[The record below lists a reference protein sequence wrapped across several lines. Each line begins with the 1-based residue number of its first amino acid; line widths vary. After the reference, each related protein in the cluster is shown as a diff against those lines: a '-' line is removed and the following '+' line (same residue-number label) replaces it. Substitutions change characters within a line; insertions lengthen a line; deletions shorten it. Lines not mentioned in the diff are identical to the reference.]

1 MGLPDMWVK
10 TVKDKS
16 DEQWDIGGMWGDMCL
31 RRPGEKTVAYV
42 ESHDQALVGDKTMI
56 FRLADANMY
65 TDMNK
70 DCHNT
75 VIDRAIALHKMIR
88 LFTIAGGGEAYLNF
102 MGNEFGH
109 PEWIDFPR
117 EGNGWSFH
125 YCRRQWSLMD
135 NGFLKYQGLG
145 EFDRDVVLLTKEK
158 NMFSQ
163 LMGDLRLHEDKVI
176 VFYRKGLLFAF
187 NFHHSDSYE
196 GVRVPVPNKAD
207 YTVALS
213 SDDEKYGGFGQ
224 IAHMTYPVKEMDG
237 KNVVELYLPARTAVV
252 LVEGEILDAPA
263 EVKEEKPKRTRKA
276 AAKKT
281 ADGEEKPKRTR
292 KTKAEKE
299 AEAAAGEEKPK
310 RKRTTKKAA
319 EAAEPAEEKPK
330 RTRKTK
336 KTEEPAE

>member
-1 MGLPDMWVK
+1 M
-10 TVKDKS
+10 
-16 DEQWDIGGMWGDMCL
+16 
-31 RRPGEKTVAYV
+31 AYV

-70 DCHNT
+70 DCHNP

-117 EGNGWSFH
+117 EGTGWSFH

-163 LMGDLRLHEDKVI
+163 LMGDLRLHQDKVI

-196 GVRVPVPNKAD
+196 GVRVPVPNNAD
-207 YTVALS
+207 YTVALT

-224 IAHMTYPVKEMDG
+224 IAHMTYPVKEIDG
-237 KNVVELYLPARTAVV
+237 QKVVELYLPARTAVV
-252 LVEGEILDAPA
+252 LVEGEIKDKPA
-263 EVKEEKPKRTRKA
+263 EAKAEEKPKRTRKT
-276 AAKKT
+276 AAKKA
-281 ADGEEKPKRTR
+281 ADSEEKPKRTR

-299 AEAAAGEEKPK
+299 AEAVAEEKPK

-319 EAAEPAEEKPK
+319 ETAEPAEEKPK

-336 KTEEPAE
+336 KAETAE